1 MCDRSA
7 AIPSALVVGE
17 GMVELRI
24 VVLRWLLPLAAPE
37 TKTPSSRT
45 KGMFL
50 LAIQFRN
57 HRLRHLKMVLSDRN
71 CVCDCLF
78 LIAYPLT

>member
-17 GMVELRI
+17 GMVGLRT
-24 VVLRWLLPLAAPE
+24 VVLRWPLPKPKPLPLE
-37 TKTPSSRT
+37 R
-45 KGMFL
+45 KGMLLL

-57 HRLRHLKMVLSDRN
+57 HRLRHLKMVLYDRN
-71 CVCDCLF
+71 RVCDCLF
-78 LIAYPLT
+78 LIVYPLT